1 MLRSGLLGRTVE
13 LPIDAALVEREMR
26 RLASR

>member
-1 MLRSGLLGRTVE
+1 MLLSGFSGRTVE
-13 LPIDAALVEREMR
+13 LPIDAELMERELK